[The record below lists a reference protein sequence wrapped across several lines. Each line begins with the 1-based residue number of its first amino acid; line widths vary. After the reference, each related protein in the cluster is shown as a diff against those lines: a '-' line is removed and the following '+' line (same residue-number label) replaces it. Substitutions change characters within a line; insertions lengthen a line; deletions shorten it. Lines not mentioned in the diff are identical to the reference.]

1 MLLSM
6 TGFGEATTSRPGITV
21 GVEVRSVNN
30 RHLKVSVRGSEP
42 YSGREPEI
50 EKIVRR
56 TVRRGSLLV
65 QIRVT
70 RDVAETPVRLDTAVL
85 RGYLLGIRAACEDA
99 GMPHLVESIAT
110 GVLNLPGITAEGSLT
125 ASLPGEEWELV
136 EATLEQALIQLNATR
151 AEEGRAMAEELLRH
165 HQYIA
170 TQLDPVRE
178 HLPSVSTE
186 YRKRLVDRIRQ
197 AVADVGVRVEPEHL
211 IREVAIFAD
220 RVDVSEELSRFEAH
234 LTQFEDVIRNP
245 GEDGAGR
252 RIEFI
257 VQEMGREANTLGS
270 KAGDVVISRHAVE
283 IKATLEKI
291 RELIQNV
298 E

>member
-6 TGFGEATTSRPGITV
+6 TGFGDATGSGPGVTV

-42 YSGREPEI
+42 YSGMEPEI
-50 EKIVRR
+50 EKIIRR

-65 QIRVT
+65 QIRVN
-70 RDVAETPVRLDTAVL
+70 RAGESAPIRIQSGVL
-85 RGYLLGIRAACEDA
+85 RDYILSIRSACEAA
-99 GMPHLVESIAT
+99 GTPHLLDAIVSGILT
-110 GVLNLPGITAEGSLT
+110 LPGITT
-125 ASLPGEEWELV
+125 DNPGAPTVPETEWELV
-136 EATLEQALIQLNATR
+136 AATLEQALVPFHATR
-151 AEEGRAMAEELLRH
+151 AEEGRAMATELLQ
-165 HQYIA
+165 HQQHLV
-170 TQLDPVRE
+170 THLDQVRV
-178 HLPSVSTE
+178 HLPSVSAD
-186 YRKRLVDRIRQ
+186 YRKRLVDRLRQ
-197 AVADVGVRVEPEHL
+197 AVSDAGVVVEPEHL

-220 RVDVSEELSRFEAH
+220 RVDVSEELSRFAAH
-234 LTQFEDVIRNP
+234 LVQFQEVIQHP
-245 GEDGAGR
+245 GEGAGR
-252 RIEFI
+252 RLEFI

-270 KAGDVVISRHAVE
+270 KAGDVTISRHVVE